1 MALRIIA
8 MLLFAFATGLSGCS
22 GARNGRSAVGTP
34 LASATNPIAT
44 STPIP
49 ATAAGTPVTPS
60 NDPGKPQFDA
70 CSLLNSAEIKAIQ
83 GEAVMDTKA
92 RGGDHG
98 GFLVWQCFYSR
109 PH

>member
-22 GARNGRSAVGTP
+22 GARNSRSAVGTP
-34 LASATNPIAT
+34 LASATNQIAT

-49 ATAAGTPVTPS
+49 ATAAGSPVTPS
-60 NDPGKPQFDA
+60 NDPGKAKFDA

-83 GEAVMDTKA
+83 GEALKETKA
-92 RGGDHG
+92 SGGPQG
-98 GFLVWQCFYSR
+98 GFLVWQCFFSL
-109 PH
+109 P